1 MMLDSNMDF
10 LLRFEFE
17 VNYSPHY
24 DLLIN
29 YRYLVIKRD
38 VNY

>member
-1 MMLDSNMDF
+1 MDF

-17 VNYSPHY
+17 VNQFLRY

-29 YRYLVIKRD
+29 YGYLVIKRD

>member
-1 MMLDSNMDF
+1 MDF

-17 VNYSPHY
+17 VNQSSRY

-29 YRYLVIKRD
+29 YGYLVIKRD